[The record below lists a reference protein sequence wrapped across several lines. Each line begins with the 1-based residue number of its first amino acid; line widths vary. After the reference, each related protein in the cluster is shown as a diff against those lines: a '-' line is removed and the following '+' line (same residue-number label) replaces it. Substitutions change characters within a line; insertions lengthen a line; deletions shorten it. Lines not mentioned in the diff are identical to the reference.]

1 MKLLQGLNAV
11 LALAIEIIAL
21 ISFSYFGASFFSQRW
36 LQILG
41 AIVSVGVI
49 IIIWGAFFAPKATYR
64 LPIAWTLI
72 GKYLILMLPSYMW
85 FQKGNTVY
93 AGSWFVLIH
102 FHLFFFY
109 IFRDNSIVYVFRLSK
124 KLSLFL

>member
-1 MKLLQGLNAV
+1 MEFLQGLHAV
-11 LALAIEIIAL
+11 LALIIEIVAL
-21 ISFSYFGASFFSQRW
+21 ISFGYFGASFFSRRW

-49 IIIWGAFFAPKATYR
+49 IIIWGAFFSPKATYP

-72 GKYLILMLPSYMW
+72 GKFIILSLPSYMW

-93 AGSWFVLIH
+93 AGSWFVLIL
-102 FHLFFFY
+102 FHLVLLFV
-109 IFRDNSIVYVFRLSK
+109 FRDRPLV
-124 KLSLFL
+124 